1 MFRTRLALGAVITAA
16 ALALAGCAGHT
27 SGASS
32 WHASG
37 SGSAPGDGGQGGGDQ
52 GAHPYV
58 GASTAA
64 AAAKPSAT
72 ASASPSAPASTPAS
86 TPASPPA
93 SASTSP
99 STSTTLPAPGGDG
112 IIRTTG
118 SDAVA
123 LTFDDG
129 PGPDTP
135 KILQMLR
142 AQGIKATFCLIGV
155 NVQEYPQYVQQ
166 IVQDGHT
173 LCNHTWKH
181 DESLGKKSADTIRND
196 LQRTSDEIHKAVPNA
211 PIKYFRHPGGNFTP
225 LAVQIAS
232 ELGMESI
239 GWSVDPFDWNTK
251 KWSGQQMTNHIVSNV
266 RNNTKPGSIVL
277 SHDGGGDRS
286 ATVAAYKT
294 LLPELKA
301 KFTLVALPV

>member
-1 MFRTRLALGAVITAA
+1 MSRTRLAAGAVISAA
-16 ALALAGCAGHT
+16 AVLAIAGCAST
-27 SGASS
+27 APSANS

-37 SGSAPGDGGQGGGDQ
+37 SGSAPAAESGGPISHPIAGGAG
-52 GAHPYV
+52 
-58 GASTAA
+58 SSSSS
-64 AAAKPSAT
+64 KPA
-72 ASASPSAPASTPAS
+72 
-86 TPASPPA
+86 
-93 SASTSP
+93 ASTSP
-99 STSTTLPAPGGDG
+99 SASASASAPASAPASPSASTSSAPPVDG
-112 IIRTTG
+112 ILHNTG
-118 SDAVA
+118 SGAVA

-135 KILQMLR
+135 KLLAMLR

-155 NVQEYPQYVQQ
+155 NVQEYPKYVQQ

-181 DESLGKKSADTIRND
+181 DESLGKKSADTIRAD
-196 LQRTSDEIHKAVPNA
+196 LQKTNDEIHKVVPNA

-232 ELGMESI
+232 ELGMQSL
-239 GWSVDPFDWNTK
+239 GWSVDPSDWNTK
-251 KWSGQQMTNHIVSNV
+251 KWSGQQMTNHIISNV

-286 ATVAAYKT
+286 STMAAYKT
-294 LLPELKA
+294 LLPELKG
-301 KFTLVALPV
+301 KFTLIAMPV

>member
-1 MFRTRLALGAVITAA
+1 MSRTRIAVGAVISAA
-16 ALALAGCAGHT
+16 VLALAGCASHAP
-27 SGASS
+27 SQAS

-37 SGSAPGDGGQGGGDQ
+37 SGSAPAAAGQGGGHPIAGDT
-52 GAHPYV
+52 GATSAP
-58 GASTAA
+58 
-64 AAAKPSAT
+64 AKPAVSAS
-72 ASASPSAPASTPAS
+72 ASASPSASAS
-86 TPASPPA
+86 ASPST

-99 STSTTLPAPGGDG
+99 GAPADG
-112 IIRTTG
+112 VWRTTG

-129 PGPDTP
+129 PGTDTP
-135 KILQMLR
+135 KILEMLR

-196 LQRTSDEIHKAVPNA
+196 LQRTNDEIHKAVPNA

-225 LAVQIAS
+225 SAVQIAAQ
-232 ELGMESI
+232 LGMTSI
-239 GWSVDPFDWNTK
+239 GWNVDPSDWNTK
-251 KWSGQQMTNHIVSNV
+251 KWSGQAMTNHIVSNV
-266 RNNTKPGSIVL
+266 RNNTRPGSIVL

-286 ATVAAYKT
+286 CTMAAYKT
-294 LLPELKA
+294 LLPELKG
-301 KFTLVALPV
+301 KYTLIALPV

>member
-1 MFRTRLALGAVITAA
+1 MSRTRLAVGAVISAA
-16 ALALAGCAGHT
+16 VLVLAGCA
-27 SGASS
+27 SEAPSKAS

-37 SGSAPGDGGQGGGDQ
+37 SGSAPAAAGQGGGEPISHPIAGTSG
-52 GAHPYV
+52 GAT
-58 GASTAA
+58 GQ
-64 AAAKPSAT
+64 AKPAVSASASASAAPSAS
-72 ASASPSAPASTPAS
+72 ASASPSTSASSPAAPA
-86 TPASPPA
+86 
-93 SASTSP
+93 
-99 STSTTLPAPGGDG
+99 DG
-112 IIRTTG
+112 VWRTTG
-118 SDAVA
+118 SAAVA

-135 KILQMLR
+135 KLLEMLR

-181 DESLGKKSADTIRND
+181 DESLGKKSADVIRDD
-196 LQRTSDEIHKAVPNA
+196 LQRTSDEIHKAVPDA

-232 ELGMESI
+232 ELGMTSI
-239 GWSVDPFDWNTK
+239 GWNVDPSDWNIK

-286 ATVAAYKT
+286 CTMAAYKT

-301 KFTLVALPV
+301 KFTLIAMPV